1 MIIKLSQGVHMRRT
15 RGWLLNYKW
24 QLFLLTGEE
33 FGSLSDR
40 LGTDEMQMAMFR
52 MKFPRGDL
60 ALFLEAVN
68 NPQVTPHNPR
78 HDKPEPVVSLTPRN
92 TELSLREPV
101 GLFHPEASR

>member
-1 MIIKLSQGVHMRRT
+1 MVVQLSKSVHLRRT
-15 RGWLLNYKW
+15 RWFLSYRW

-33 FGSLSDR
+33 FNSLSDR
-40 LGTDEMQMAMFR
+40 LSTDEMQLQMIA

-78 HDKPEPVVSLTPRN
+78 HDKPEPVVSLTPPN
-92 TELSLREPV
+92 TALSLREPV

>member
-1 MIIKLSQGVHMRRT
+1 MVVQLSKSVHLRRT
-15 RGWLLNYKW
+15 RWFLSYRW

-33 FGSLSDR
+33 FNSLSDR
-40 LGTDEMQMAMFR
+40 LSTDEMQMALFR

-68 NPQVTPHNPR
+68 NPRITPHNPR
-78 HDKPEPVVSLTPRN
+78 LDRQEPTVSLAPRN
-92 TELSLREPV
+92 SELSLREPV

>member
-1 MIIKLSQGVHMRRT
+1 MVVQLSKSVHLRRT
-15 RGWLLNYKW
+15 RWFLSYRW

-33 FGSLSDR
+33 FNSLSDR
-40 LGTDEMQMAMFR
+40 LSTDEMQLQMIA